1 MTKTPLAMTIALL
14 TVLGCGAAAAAQ
26 TALKD
31 VAEVRD
37 GIIAVGM
44 ALELADNCD
53 SLRPRT
59 LRGYVFLQSL
69 QSRASELGYSDT
81 EIDTYINDRDE
92 KRRLEEIARAQLAQ
106 LGVVEGQE
114 ATYCAVGR
122 AQIAANTRVGSLLR

>member
-1 MTKTPLAMTIALL
+1 MTKLPLAITFALM
-14 TVLGCGAAAAAQ
+14 TVLGTGSAAAAQ
-26 TALKD
+26 TPLKD

-44 ALELADNCD
+44 ALELSDKCD

-59 LRGYVFLQSL
+59 LRGYAFLQSL
-69 QSRASELGYSDT
+69 QSRAAELGYSDT
-81 EIDTYINDRDE
+81 EIEAYINDRDE
-92 KRRLEEIARAQLAQ
+92 KRRLEGIARAQLAE

-122 AQIAANTRVGSLLR
+122 AQIDANTRVGSLLR